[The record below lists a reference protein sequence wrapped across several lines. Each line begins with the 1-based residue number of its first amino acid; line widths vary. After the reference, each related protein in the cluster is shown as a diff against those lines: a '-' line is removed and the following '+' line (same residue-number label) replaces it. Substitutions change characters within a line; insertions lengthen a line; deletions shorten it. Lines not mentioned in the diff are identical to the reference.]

1 MTVFITASRGIFPAA
16 FTNKPGVLII
26 MLNNRKIALF
36 ILALYLF
43 STFAPLTAYAQPTAT
58 APAAAVQ
65 AAADALSMSPD
76 GTGNGVGFPGDGDAD
91 TGIDNG
97 SENTADFPD
106 IQDQASTE
114 PIVVQEKILEDD
126 KLHTTTAPDSEVS
139 TSPRLD
145 PREIKGSSMFNNL
158 RDKLARFGADFFNA
172 KRTSSLTYAPVGPN
186 YVVAPGDEVK
196 INLWGLSEIRAN
208 LLVDRDGTLTLP
220 QAGPV
225 SAAGL
230 TFAEMQKS
238 IDNAYRRILND
249 FELNVTMGKLHTINI
264 YVTGHAARPG
274 AYAISSMATLVDV
287 LSQAGGPSISGSMR
301 GIEVKRNN
309 KRISVFDVY
318 NLLLKGDRTGDIRLA
333 EGDVIFIPTVG
344 PLVAIAGNVKRPA
357 VYELKSK
364 ESKLSDVIYL
374 SGGLTAGAYKGR
386 IQLVRVQQNT
396 YRTAFESDL
405 NSPDANVQMLKDGD
419 LLKIFAVPGGVFNVR
434 IAGAVI
440 QPGVYPIEPGVT
452 TLTEI
457 LNRAGGL
464 MYTAAAEGELTRVE
478 VSSEGPVTT
487 RIKLNLK
494 EAEKGTSR
502 FVLNRDDYLFV
513 RTVPDWNIYRSA
525 NISGRVLYPGN
536 YAVQRGEKLSSLLE
550 RSGGYASDAFT
561 RGIVFLRESVKT
573 EQQKQ
578 INDMIKTLEREIVY
592 AGNEAIATSTGT
604 SDVAY
609 AKESMAMKNRYLD
622 AVKSIKASGRLV
634 IKLPEDYRMLKGSP
648 YDITLEEGDRL
659 LIPEKPGTVQVIGS
673 VLTPAAFV
681 YREGQPFN
689 SYVKMAGGYSTTAS
703 PRRTYIM
710 KADGSTVR
718 ALAGNK
724 PRIVEEGDFI
734 VVPERVQFSPTM
746 RNTMNIMDI
755 LYKFALGVAAVNN
768 ITK

>member
-1 MTVFITASRGIFPAA
+1 MGK
-16 FTNKPGVLII
+16 NKSSVII
-26 MLNNRKIALF
+26 
-36 ILALYLF
+36 ILALYIL
-43 STFAPLTAYAQPTAT
+43 STFAPITAYAQPSGT
-58 APAAAVQ
+58 AAAVQ
-65 AAADALSMSPD
+65 AAADALSMGSD
-76 GTGNGVGFPGDGDAD
+76 GNGVGFPGEGDAD
-91 TGIDNG
+91 TGINDG
-97 SENTADFPD
+97 SESTADFPA
-106 IQDQASTE
+106 IEDQASTE
-114 PIVVQEKILEDD
+114 PIVVQEKSIDDD
-126 KLHTTTAPDSEVS
+126 KLGTTSAPDSLVT

-158 RDKLARFGADFFNA
+158 RDRLARFGADFFRV
-172 KRTSSLTYAPVGPN
+172 KRTNSLAYAPVGPN

-196 INLWGLSEIRAN
+196 INLWGYSEIRAN
-208 LLVDRDGTLTLP
+208 LLVDRDGTVTLP

-230 TFAEMQKS
+230 TFSELQKS
-238 IDNAYRRILND
+238 IETAYRRILND
-249 FELNVTMGKLHTINI
+249 FELNVTMGKLHTITV

-287 LSQAGGPSISGSMR
+287 LSQAGGPSLSGSMR
-301 GIEVKRNN
+301 AIEVKRNN
-309 KRISVFDVY
+309 KKIATFDVY
-318 NLLLKGDRTGDIRLA
+318 NLLLKGDRTGDSRLA
-333 EGDVIFIPTVG
+333 EGDIIFIPTVG

-357 VYELKSK
+357 IYELRGK
-364 ESKLSDVIYL
+364 ENKLSDVISL
-374 SGGLTAGAYKGR
+374 AGGLTAGAYKGR
-386 IQLVRVQQNT
+386 IQLIRVEQNA

-405 NSPDANVQMLKDGD
+405 NSPAANVQILKDGD

-457 LNRAGGL
+457 LNRSGGL
-464 MYTAAAEGELTRVE
+464 MYTAASEGELTRVE
-478 VSSEGPVTT
+478 VSPEGPVTT
-487 RIKLNLK
+487 RIKLNLM
-494 EAEKGTSR
+494 EAQKGTSR
-502 FVLNRDDYLFV
+502 FILQRDDYLFV
-513 RTVPDWNIYRSA
+513 RTVPDWEIYRSA
-525 NISGRVLYPGN
+525 NITGRVLYPGN
-536 YAVQRGEKLSSLLE
+536 YAVKRGEKLSSLLE

-561 RGIVFLRESVKT
+561 RGTIFLRESVRT

-578 INDMIKTLEREIVY
+578 IDEMIKLLEREIVY

-604 SDVAY
+604 NDVAY

-622 AVKSIKASGRLV
+622 AIKTVKASGRLV
-634 IKLPEDYRMLKGSP
+634 IKLPEDYRMIKGSP

-659 LIPEKPGTVQVIGS
+659 HIPEKPGTVQVIGS
-673 VLTPAAFV
+673 VLTPSAFV

-689 SYVKMAGGYSTTAS
+689 AYVKMAGGYSTTAS

-734 VVPERVQFSPTM
+734 VVPEKVQFSPTM
-746 RNTMNIMDI
+746 RNTLNIVDI
-755 LYKFALGVAAVNN
+755 IYKFALGVAAVNN

>member
-1 MTVFITASRGIFPAA
+1 
-16 FTNKPGVLII
+16 
-26 MLNNRKIALF
+26 MLNSRRISLF
-36 ILALYLF
+36 ILSLYLF
-43 STFAPLTAYAQPTAT
+43 SIFSPLTAYAQPSGS
-58 APAAAVQ
+58 AAAVQ
-65 AAADALSMSPD
+65 AAAEALSMN
-76 GTGNGVGFPGDGDAD
+76 GEGNGVGFPGDGDAD
-91 TGIDNG
+91 TGING
-97 SENTADFPD
+97 DSESTADFPD
-106 IQDQASTE
+106 IEDQASTE
-114 PIVVQEKILEDD
+114 PIVVDETLKDED
-126 KLHTTTAPDSEVS
+126 KLGTTSAPDAAVK

-145 PREIKGSSMFNNL
+145 PREVKGSSMFNNL
-158 RDKLARFGADFFNA
+158 RDRLMRFGSDFFRT
-172 KRTSSLTYAPVGPN
+172 KRTDTLAYAPVGPN

-196 INLWGLSEIRAN
+196 INLWGYSEIRAN
-208 LLVDRDGTLTLP
+208 LVVDRDGNLTLP

-225 SAAGL
+225 AAAGL
-230 TFAEMQKS
+230 TFSELQQAV
-238 IDNAYRRILND
+238 DNAYRRILND
-249 FELNVTMGKLHTINI
+249 FELNVTMGKLHTITV

-274 AYAISSMATLVDV
+274 AYAISSMATLIDV
-287 LSQAGGPSISGSMR
+287 LSHAGGPSLSGSMR
-301 GIEVKRNN
+301 AIEVKRGN
-309 KRISVFDVY
+309 KKIATLDVY
-318 NLLLKGDRTGDIRLA
+318 NLLLKGERKGDTRLA

-344 PLVAIAGNVKRPA
+344 PLVAVAGNVKRPA
-357 VYELKSK
+357 IYELKGK
-364 ESKLSDVIYL
+364 ENKLSDVISL
-374 SGGLTAGAYKGR
+374 AGGLTAGAYKGR
-386 IQLVRVQQNT
+386 IQLVRVEHNT

-405 NSPDANVQMLKDGD
+405 NSPTANVQILKDGD
-419 LLKIFAVPGGVFNVR
+419 LLKIFAVPGGAYNVR

-464 MYTAAAEGELTRVE
+464 LYTAATEGELTRVE
-478 VSSEGPVTT
+478 VSPQGPVTT

-502 FVLNRDDYLFV
+502 FVLHRDDYLFV

-525 NISGRVLYPGN
+525 NITGRVLYPGN
-536 YAVQRGEKLSSLLE
+536 YAVKRGERLSSLLE
-550 RSGGYASDAFT
+550 RAGGYADDAFT
-561 RGIVFLRESVKT
+561 RGAVLLRESVRV

-578 INDMIKTLEREIVY
+578 IDDMIKTLEREIVY
-592 AGNEAIATSTGT
+592 AGNQAVATSTGT

-622 AVKSIKASGRLV
+622 AVKTIKASGRLV
-634 IKLPEDYRMLKGSP
+634 ITLPEDYRLLKGSP
-648 YDITLEEGDRL
+648 FDVTLEEGDRL
-659 LIPEKPGTVQVIGS
+659 HIPDKPGTVQVIGS

-689 SYVKMAGGYSTTAS
+689 AYVKMAGGYSISAN
-703 PRRTYIM
+703 PKRTYIM

-734 VVPERVQFSPTM
+734 VVPEKVNFVPTM
-746 RNTMNIMDI
+746 RNTMNIADI

>member
-1 MTVFITASRGIFPAA
+1 MGK
-16 FTNKPGVLII
+16 NK
-26 MLNNRKIALF
+26 KISLF
-36 ILALYLF
+36 ILSLYLF
-43 STFAPLTAYAQPTAT
+43 SIFSPLTAYAQPSGS
-58 APAAAVQ
+58 AAAVQ
-65 AAADALSMSPD
+65 AAAEALSMN
-76 GTGNGVGFPGDGDAD
+76 GEGNGVGFPGDGDAD
-91 TGIDNG
+91 TGING
-97 SENTADFPD
+97 DSESTADFPD
-106 IQDQASTE
+106 IEDQASTE
-114 PIVVQEKILEDD
+114 PIVVDETLKDED
-126 KLHTTTAPDSEVS
+126 KLGTTSAPDAAVK

-145 PREIKGSSMFNNL
+145 PREVKGSSMFNNL
-158 RDKLARFGADFFNA
+158 RDRLMRFGSDFFRT
-172 KRTSSLTYAPVGPN
+172 KRTDTLAYAPVGPN

-196 INLWGLSEIRAN
+196 INLWGYSEIRAN
-208 LLVDRDGTLTLP
+208 LVVDRDGNLTLP

-225 SAAGL
+225 AAAGL
-230 TFAEMQKS
+230 TFSELQQAV
-238 IDNAYRRILND
+238 DNAYRRILND
-249 FELNVTMGKLHTINI
+249 FELNVTMGKLHTITV

-274 AYAISSMATLVDV
+274 AYAISSMATLIDV
-287 LSQAGGPSISGSMR
+287 LSHAGGPSLSGSMR
-301 GIEVKRNN
+301 AIEVKRGN
-309 KRISVFDVY
+309 KKIATLDVY
-318 NLLLKGDRTGDIRLA
+318 NLLLKGERKGDTRLA

-344 PLVAIAGNVKRPA
+344 PLVAVAGNVKRPA
-357 VYELKSK
+357 IYELKGK
-364 ESKLSDVIYL
+364 ENKLSDVISL
-374 SGGLTAGAYKGR
+374 AGGLTAGAYKGR
-386 IQLVRVQQNT
+386 IQLVRVEHNT

-405 NSPDANVQMLKDGD
+405 NSPTANVQILKDGD
-419 LLKIFAVPGGVFNVR
+419 LLKIFAVPGGAYNVR

-464 MYTAAAEGELTRVE
+464 LYTAATEGELTRVE
-478 VSSEGPVTT
+478 VSPQGPVTT

-502 FVLNRDDYLFV
+502 FVLHRDDYLFV

-525 NISGRVLYPGN
+525 NITGRVLYPGN
-536 YAVQRGEKLSSLLE
+536 YAVKRGERLSSLLE
-550 RSGGYASDAFT
+550 RAGGYADDAFT
-561 RGIVFLRESVKT
+561 RGAVLLRESVRV

-578 INDMIKTLEREIVY
+578 IDDMIKTLEREIVY
-592 AGNEAIATSTGT
+592 AGNQAVATSTGT

-622 AVKSIKASGRLV
+622 AVKTIKASGRLV
-634 IKLPEDYRMLKGSP
+634 ITLPEDYRLLKGSP
-648 YDITLEEGDRL
+648 FDVTLEEGDRL
-659 LIPEKPGTVQVIGS
+659 HIPDKPGTVQVIGS

-689 SYVKMAGGYSTTAS
+689 AYVKMAGGYSISAN
-703 PRRTYIM
+703 PKRTYIM

-734 VVPERVQFSPTM
+734 VVPEKVNFVPTM
-746 RNTMNIMDI
+746 RNTMNIADI

>member
-1 MTVFITASRGIFPAA
+1 
-16 FTNKPGVLII
+16 
-26 MLNNRKIALF
+26 MLNSRKISLF
-36 ILALYLF
+36 ILSLYLF
-43 STFAPLTAYAQPTAT
+43 SIFSPLTAYAQPSGS
-58 APAAAVQ
+58 AAAVQ
-65 AAADALSMSPD
+65 AAAEALSMN
-76 GTGNGVGFPGDGDAD
+76 GEGNGVGFPGDGDAD
-91 TGIDNG
+91 TGISDG
-97 SENTADFPD
+97 SETTADFPD
-106 IQDQASTE
+106 IEDQASTE
-114 PIVVQEKILEDD
+114 PIVVQEKINDEE
-126 KLHTTTAPDSEVS
+126 KLGTTAAPDPMVT

-158 RDKLARFGADFFNA
+158 RDRLVRFGSDFFRT
-172 KRTSSLTYAPVGPN
+172 KRTDTLAYAPVGPN

-196 INLWGLSEIRAN
+196 INLWGYNEIRAN
-208 LLVDRDGTLTLP
+208 LVVDRDGNLTLP

-225 SAAGL
+225 AAAGL
-230 TFAEMQKS
+230 TFSELQQT

-249 FELNVTMGKLHTINI
+249 FELNVTMGKLHTITV

-274 AYAISSMATLVDV
+274 AYAISSMATLIDV
-287 LSQAGGPSISGSMR
+287 LSHAGGPSLSGSMR
-301 GIEVKRNN
+301 AIEVKRGN
-309 KRISVFDVY
+309 KKIATLDVY
-318 NLLLKGDRTGDIRLA
+318 NLLLKGERKGDTRLA

-344 PLVAIAGNVKRPA
+344 PLVAVAGNVKRPA
-357 VYELKSK
+357 IYELKGK
-364 ESKLSDVIYL
+364 ENKLSDVISL
-374 SGGLTAGAYKGR
+374 AGGLTAGAYKGR
-386 IQLVRVQQNT
+386 IQLVRVEHNT

-405 NSPDANVQMLKDGD
+405 NSPAANVQILKDGD
-419 LLKIFAVPGGVFNVR
+419 LLKIFAVPGGVYNVR

-464 MYTAAAEGELTRVE
+464 LYTAATEGELTRVE
-478 VSSEGPVTT
+478 VSPEGPVTT
-487 RIKLNLK
+487 RIKLDLK
-494 EAEKGTSR
+494 EAEKGNSR
-502 FVLNRDDYLFV
+502 FVLHRDDYLFV

-525 NISGRVLYPGN
+525 SITGRVLYPGN
-536 YAVQRGEKLSSLLE
+536 YAVKRGEKLSSLLE
-550 RSGGYASDAFT
+550 RAGGYADDAFT
-561 RGIVFLRESVKT
+561 RGAVLLRESVRV

-578 INDMIKTLEREIVY
+578 IDEMIKTLEREIVY
-592 AGNEAIATSTGT
+592 AGNQAVATSTGT

-622 AVKSIKASGRLV
+622 AVKTIKASGRLV
-634 IKLPEDYRMLKGSP
+634 ITLPEDYRLLKGSP

-659 LIPEKPGTVQVIGS
+659 HIPDKPGTVQVIGS

-689 SYVKMAGGYSTTAS
+689 AYIKMAGGYSITAN
-703 PRRTYIM
+703 PKRTYIM

-734 VVPERVQFSPTM
+734 VVPEKVNFVPTM
-746 RNTMNIMDI
+746 RNTMNIADI

>member
-1 MTVFITASRGIFPAA
+1 MGK
-16 FTNKPGVLII
+16 NK
-26 MLNNRKIALF
+26 KISLF
-36 ILALYLF
+36 ILSLYLF
-43 STFAPLTAYAQPTAT
+43 SIFSPLTAYAQPSGS
-58 APAAAVQ
+58 AAAVQ
-65 AAADALSMSPD
+65 AAADALSMN
-76 GTGNGVGFPGDGDAD
+76 GEGNGVGFPGDGDAD
-91 TGIDNG
+91 TGING
-97 SENTADFPD
+97 DSESTADFPD
-106 IQDQASTE
+106 IEDQASTE
-114 PIVVQEKILEDD
+114 PIVVDETLNDED
-126 KLHTTTAPDSEVS
+126 KLGTTSAPDAAVT

-145 PREIKGSSMFNNL
+145 PREVKGSSMFNNL
-158 RDKLARFGADFFNA
+158 RDRLIRFGSDFFRT
-172 KRTSSLTYAPVGPN
+172 KRTDTLAYAPVGPN

-196 INLWGLSEIRAN
+196 INLWGYSEIRAN
-208 LLVDRDGTLTLP
+208 LVVDRDGNLTLP

-225 SAAGL
+225 AAAGL
-230 TFAEMQKS
+230 TFSELQQAV
-238 IDNAYRRILND
+238 DNAYRRILND
-249 FELNVTMGKLHTINI
+249 FELNVTMGKLHTITV

-274 AYAISSMATLVDV
+274 AYAISSMATLIDV
-287 LSQAGGPSISGSMR
+287 LSHAGGPSLSGSMR
-301 GIEVKRNN
+301 AIEVKRGN
-309 KRISVFDVY
+309 KKIATLDVY
-318 NLLLKGDRTGDIRLA
+318 NLLLKGERKGDTRLA

-344 PLVAIAGNVKRPA
+344 PLVAVAGNVKRPA
-357 VYELKSK
+357 IYELKGK
-364 ESKLSDVIYL
+364 ENKLSDVISL
-374 SGGLTAGAYKGR
+374 AGGLTAGAYKGR
-386 IQLVRVQQNT
+386 IQLVRVEHNT

-405 NSPDANVQMLKDGD
+405 NSPAANVQILKDGD
-419 LLKIFAVPGGVFNVR
+419 LLKIFAVPGGVYNVR

-464 MYTAAAEGELTRVE
+464 LYTAATEGELTRVE
-478 VSSEGPVTT
+478 VSPQGPVTT

-502 FVLNRDDYLFV
+502 FVLHRDDYLFV

-525 NISGRVLYPGN
+525 NITGRVLYPGN
-536 YAVQRGEKLSSLLE
+536 YAVKRGEKLSSLLE
-550 RSGGYASDAFT
+550 RAGGYADDAFM
-561 RGIVFLRESVKT
+561 RGAVLLRESVRVD
-573 EQQKQ
+573 QQKQ
-578 INDMIKTLEREIVY
+578 IDEMIKTLEREIVY
-592 AGNEAIATSTGT
+592 AGNQAVATSTGT

-622 AVKSIKASGRLV
+622 AVKTIKASGRLV
-634 IKLPEDYRMLKGSP
+634 ITLPEDYRLLKGSP

-659 LIPEKPGTVQVIGS
+659 HIPDKPGTVQVIGS

-689 SYVKMAGGYSTTAS
+689 AYVKMAGGYSITAN
-703 PRRTYIM
+703 PKRTYIM

-734 VVPERVQFSPTM
+734 VVPEKVNFVPTM
-746 RNTMNIMDI
+746 RNTMNIADI

>member
-1 MTVFITASRGIFPAA
+1 MGK
-16 FTNKPGVLII
+16 NK
-26 MLNNRKIALF
+26 KISLF
-36 ILALYLF
+36 ILSLYLF
-43 STFAPLTAYAQPTAT
+43 SIFSPLTAYAQPSGS
-58 APAAAVQ
+58 AAAVQ
-65 AAADALSMSPD
+65 AAAEALSMN
-76 GTGNGVGFPGDGDAD
+76 GEGNGVGFPGDGDAD
-91 TGIDNG
+91 TGING
-97 SENTADFPD
+97 DSESTADFPD
-106 IQDQASTE
+106 IEDQASTE
-114 PIVVQEKILEDD
+114 PIVVDETLKDED
-126 KLHTTTAPDSEVS
+126 KLGTTSAPDATVT

-145 PREIKGSSMFNNL
+145 PREVKGSSMFNNL
-158 RDKLARFGADFFNA
+158 RDRLIRFGSDFFRT
-172 KRTSSLTYAPVGPN
+172 KRTDTLAYAPVGPN

-196 INLWGLSEIRAN
+196 INLWGYNEIRAN
-208 LLVDRDGTLTLP
+208 LVVDRDGNLTLP

-225 SAAGL
+225 AAAGL
-230 TFAEMQKS
+230 TFSELQQT

-249 FELNVTMGKLHTINI
+249 FELNVTMGKLHTITV

-274 AYAISSMATLVDV
+274 AYAISSMATLIDV
-287 LSQAGGPSISGSMR
+287 LSHAGGPSLSGSMR
-301 GIEVKRNN
+301 AIEVKRGN
-309 KRISVFDVY
+309 KKIATLDVY
-318 NLLLKGDRTGDIRLA
+318 NLLLKGERKGDTRLA

-344 PLVAIAGNVKRPA
+344 PLVAVAGNVKRPA
-357 VYELKSK
+357 IYELKGK
-364 ESKLSDVIYL
+364 ENKLSDVISL
-374 SGGLTAGAYKGR
+374 AGGLTAGAYKGR
-386 IQLVRVQQNT
+386 IQLVRVEHNT

-405 NSPDANVQMLKDGD
+405 NSPAANVQILKDGD
-419 LLKIFAVPGGVFNVR
+419 LLKIFAVPGGVYNVR

-464 MYTAAAEGELTRVE
+464 LYTAATEGELTRVE
-478 VSSEGPVTT
+478 VSPEGPVTT
-487 RIKLNLK
+487 RIKLDLK
-494 EAEKGTSR
+494 EAEKGNSR
-502 FVLNRDDYLFV
+502 FVLHRDDYLFV

-525 NISGRVLYPGN
+525 SITGRVLYPGN
-536 YAVQRGEKLSSLLE
+536 YAVKRGEKLSSLLE
-550 RSGGYASDAFT
+550 RAGGYADDAFT
-561 RGIVFLRESVKT
+561 RGAVLLRESVRV

-578 INDMIKTLEREIVY
+578 IDEMIKTLEREIVY
-592 AGNEAIATSTGT
+592 AGNQAVATSTGT

-622 AVKSIKASGRLV
+622 AVKTIKASGRLV
-634 IKLPEDYRMLKGSP
+634 ITLPEDYRLLKGSP

-659 LIPEKPGTVQVIGS
+659 HIPDKPGTVQVIGS

-689 SYVKMAGGYSTTAS
+689 AYIKMAGGYSITAN
-703 PRRTYIM
+703 PKRTYIM

-734 VVPERVQFSPTM
+734 VVPEKVNFVPTM
-746 RNTMNIMDI
+746 RNTMNIADI

>member
-1 MTVFITASRGIFPAA
+1 MNGE
-16 FTNKPGVLII
+16 
-26 MLNNRKIALF
+26 
-36 ILALYLF
+36 
-43 STFAPLTAYAQPTAT
+43 
-58 APAAAVQ
+58 
-65 AAADALSMSPD
+65 
-76 GTGNGVGFPGDGDAD
+76 GNGVGFPGDGDAD
-91 TGIDNG
+91 TGING
-97 SENTADFPD
+97 DSESTADFPD
-106 IQDQASTE
+106 IEDQASTE
-114 PIVVQEKILEDD
+114 PIVVDETLKDED
-126 KLHTTTAPDSEVS
+126 KLGTTSAPDAAVK

-145 PREIKGSSMFNNL
+145 PREVKGSSMFNNL
-158 RDKLARFGADFFNA
+158 RDRLMRFGSDFFRT
-172 KRTSSLTYAPVGPN
+172 KRTDTLAYAPVGPN

-196 INLWGLSEIRAN
+196 INLWGYSEIRAN
-208 LLVDRDGTLTLP
+208 LVVDRDGNLTLP

-225 SAAGL
+225 AAAGL
-230 TFAEMQKS
+230 TFSELQQAV
-238 IDNAYRRILND
+238 DNAYRRILND
-249 FELNVTMGKLHTINI
+249 FELNVTMGKLHTITV

-274 AYAISSMATLVDV
+274 AYAISSMATLIDV
-287 LSQAGGPSISGSMR
+287 LSHAGGPSLSGSMR
-301 GIEVKRNN
+301 AIEVKRGN
-309 KRISVFDVY
+309 KKIATLDVY
-318 NLLLKGDRTGDIRLA
+318 NLLLKGERKGDTRLA

-344 PLVAIAGNVKRPA
+344 PLVAVAGNVKRPA
-357 VYELKSK
+357 IYELKGK
-364 ESKLSDVIYL
+364 ENKLSDVISL
-374 SGGLTAGAYKGR
+374 AGGLTAGAYKGR
-386 IQLVRVQQNT
+386 IQLVRVEHNT

-405 NSPDANVQMLKDGD
+405 NSPTANVQILKDGD
-419 LLKIFAVPGGVFNVR
+419 LLKIFAVPGGAYNVR

-464 MYTAAAEGELTRVE
+464 LYTAATEGELTRVE
-478 VSSEGPVTT
+478 VSPQGPVTT

-502 FVLNRDDYLFV
+502 FVLHRDDYLFV

-525 NISGRVLYPGN
+525 NITGRVLYPGN
-536 YAVQRGEKLSSLLE
+536 YAVKRGERLSSLLE
-550 RSGGYASDAFT
+550 RAGGYADDAFT
-561 RGIVFLRESVKT
+561 RGAVLLRESVRV

-578 INDMIKTLEREIVY
+578 IDDMIKTLEREIVY
-592 AGNEAIATSTGT
+592 AGNQAVATSTGT

-622 AVKSIKASGRLV
+622 AVKTIKASGRLV
-634 IKLPEDYRMLKGSP
+634 ITLPEDYRLLKGSP
-648 YDITLEEGDRL
+648 FDVTLEEGDRL
-659 LIPEKPGTVQVIGS
+659 HIPDKPGTVQVIGS

-689 SYVKMAGGYSTTAS
+689 AYVKMAGGYSISAN
-703 PRRTYIM
+703 PKRTYIM

-734 VVPERVQFSPTM
+734 VVPEKVNFVPTM
-746 RNTMNIMDI
+746 RNTMNIADI

>member
-1 MTVFITASRGIFPAA
+1 MGK
-16 FTNKPGVLII
+16 NK
-26 MLNNRKIALF
+26 KISLF
-36 ILALYLF
+36 ILSLYLF
-43 STFAPLTAYAQPTAT
+43 SIFSPLTAYAQPSGS
-58 APAAAVQ
+58 AAAVQ
-65 AAADALSMSPD
+65 AAAEALSMN
-76 GTGNGVGFPGDGDAD
+76 GEGNGVGFPGDGDAD
-91 TGIDNG
+91 TGING
-97 SENTADFPD
+97 DSESTADFPD
-106 IQDQASTE
+106 IEDQASTE
-114 PIVVQEKILEDD
+114 PIVVDETLNDED
-126 KLHTTTAPDSEVS
+126 KLGTTSAPDAAVT

-145 PREIKGSSMFNNL
+145 PREVKGSSMFNNL
-158 RDKLARFGADFFNA
+158 RDRLMRFGSDFFRT
-172 KRTSSLTYAPVGPN
+172 KRTDTLAYAPVGPN

-196 INLWGLSEIRAN
+196 INLWGYSEIRAN
-208 LLVDRDGTLTLP
+208 LVVDRDGNLTLP

-225 SAAGL
+225 AAAGL
-230 TFAEMQKS
+230 TFSELQQAV
-238 IDNAYRRILND
+238 DNAYRRILND
-249 FELNVTMGKLHTINI
+249 FELNVTMGKLHTITV

-274 AYAISSMATLVDV
+274 AYAISSMATLIDV
-287 LSQAGGPSISGSMR
+287 LSHAGGPSLSGSMR
-301 GIEVKRNN
+301 AIEVKRGN
-309 KRISVFDVY
+309 KKIATLDVY
-318 NLLLKGDRTGDIRLA
+318 NLLLKGERKGDTRLA

-344 PLVAIAGNVKRPA
+344 PLVAVAGNVKRPA
-357 VYELKSK
+357 IYELKGK
-364 ESKLSDVIYL
+364 ENKLSDVISL
-374 SGGLTAGAYKGR
+374 AGGLTAGAYKGR
-386 IQLVRVQQNT
+386 IQLVRVEHNT

-405 NSPDANVQMLKDGD
+405 NSPTANVQILKDGD
-419 LLKIFAVPGGVFNVR
+419 LLKIFAVPGGAYNVR

-464 MYTAAAEGELTRVE
+464 LYTAATEGELTRVE
-478 VSSEGPVTT
+478 VSPQGPVTT

-502 FVLNRDDYLFV
+502 FVLHRDDYLFV

-525 NISGRVLYPGN
+525 NITGRVLYPGN
-536 YAVQRGEKLSSLLE
+536 YAVKRGERLSSLLE
-550 RSGGYASDAFT
+550 RAGGYADDAFT
-561 RGIVFLRESVKT
+561 RGAVLLRESVRV

-578 INDMIKTLEREIVY
+578 IDDMIKTLEREIVY
-592 AGNEAIATSTGT
+592 AGNQAVATSTGT

-622 AVKSIKASGRLV
+622 AVKTIKASGRLV
-634 IKLPEDYRMLKGSP
+634 ITLPEDYRLLKGSP
-648 YDITLEEGDRL
+648 FDVTLEEGDRL
-659 LIPEKPGTVQVIGS
+659 HIPDKPGTVQVIGS

-689 SYVKMAGGYSTTAS
+689 AYVKMAGGYSISAN
-703 PRRTYIM
+703 PKRTYIM

-734 VVPERVQFSPTM
+734 VVPEKVNFVPTM
-746 RNTMNIMDI
+746 RNTMNIADI